1 MYVALSSN
9 GRVWGML
16 ACKFFFHFFGSVL
29 KYNFLKE
36 TTGLKDV
43 YMYMLC
49 VSVTVLVHVSHTI
62 SHDE

>member
-1 MYVALSSN
+1 MDECGVGELVN
-9 GRVWGML
+9 
-16 ACKFFFHFFGSVL
+16 FFFHFFRSVL
-29 KYNFLKE
+29 KYDFVKE

-43 YMYMLC
+43 YMYMLY